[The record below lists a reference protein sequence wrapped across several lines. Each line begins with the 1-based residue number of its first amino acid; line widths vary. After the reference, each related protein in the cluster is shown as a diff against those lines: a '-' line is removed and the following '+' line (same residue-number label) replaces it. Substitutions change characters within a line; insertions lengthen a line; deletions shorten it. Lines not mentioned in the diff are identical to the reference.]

1 MAGSYEDSCAR
12 ASIRLSFFLSFIF
25 SNISCSYCFAICMSY
40 LAASI
45 ADACAYTMFRMAG
58 DALACRLRRR
68 LLHCTMHRDL
78 HELAQVRARAAV
90 CLMSLQL

>member
-1 MAGSYEDSCAR
+1 
-12 ASIRLSFFLSFIF
+12 
-25 SNISCSYCFAICMSY
+25 MSY

-78 HELAQVRARAAV
+78 HELAQVRA
-90 CLMSLQL
+90 CLAFDRFVQCQCSRRGSSKLVATHC